1 MSQSVVIGDSPMS
14 IIAHPRIL
22 FCLDSGTPVLL
33 AMVFVCVLAP
43 VFVWTWYVVTSFVLC
58 ARIYI
63 YDPACMHIWYRCMK
77 ILQLYKFEF
86 VHDYIRMCAM
96 HGRHVYKSRP
106 RCIRTHVYIVAI
118 D

>member
-1 MSQSVVIGDSPMS
+1 MS

-43 VFVWTWYVVTSFVLC
+43 IFVWTWYVVTSFVLC

-63 YDPACMHIWYRCMK
+63 YDPACMHIWCMK
-77 ILQLYKFEF
+77 ILYN
-86 VHDYIRMCAM
+86 YINLNSCMIIYACA
-96 HGRHVYKSRP
+96 
-106 RCIRTHVYIVAI
+106 RCMVDMYINIAPEMYTHVYIVAI